1 MANKKVS
8 GIESDVV
15 FGAVLLVGGYF
26 LYNKIF
32 GSDSDTNVPKATS
45 PYSGAQIPI
54 ATSVTNTNSASVNKE
69 NAVTYVQNYMASR
82 GANDPFGAGPYTNN
96 PDASNLTFDQ
106 LSSIAGAIHDA
117 GSGTFF
123 WLTGITGNWQTML
136 AQIQQYCTS
145 QIDVSNLGIV
155 FQQLYGQDMLT
166 WMSDVTNLLNGSI
179 NGGVSNVEGLQQI
192 IKYVLALPP
201 Q

>member
-1 MANKKVS
+1 MKRGKVT

-15 FGAVLLVGGYF
+15 FGAVLLIGGYF
-26 LYNKIF
+26 VWQKIF
-32 GSDSDTNVPKATS
+32 GSDDANVPKAPS
-45 PYSGAQIPI
+45 PFTGAQIPI
-54 ATSVTNTNSASVNKE
+54 TTSVTNTNTASVNKE
-69 NAVTYVQNYMASR
+69 NAVTYVQNYIAAR
-82 GANDPFGAGPYTNN
+82 GPNDPFGAGPYTAN

-106 LSSIAGAIHDA
+106 LTSIAGAIHDA
-117 GSGTFF
+117 GPGTFF
-123 WLTGITGNWQTML
+123 WLTGITGNWTQML

-166 WMSDVTNLLNGSI
+166 WMSDVENLLNGAI
-179 NGGVSNVEGLQQI
+179 NGGVSNVEGLQKI
-192 IKYVLALPP
+192 IQYVLALPP